1 MISLR
6 NIAYLGFIISSF
18 IGWGQDVSI
27 NETDMSY
34 ESAYKL
40 AYDGKYEPAKII
52 LVKITNKEPKNVE
65 VKSLLA
71 KTYTWSREYE
81 EARKIFNELLV
92 QERNNP
98 QYWISAI
105 KNELYADEN
114 TIALGLANKAIFY
127 GNKNSEILRLKQLAT
142 NRIQNRDYQDLG
154 WHNTSQKIYNKYKK
168 SKSNKQINSK
178 EEIVTSEIQREGVT
192 ESRLG
197 VDNAY
202 TIFNERYDPI
212 FFSNISYN
220 HRTKIG
226 SIIPRINYISRAG
239 RNGLQYEIDLYPKFL
254 KRFYAYLNYG
264 YSNDEIYPSHK
275 AGGDIYVN
283 LPGAI
288 EFSAGGR
295 YIVTQTR
302 NVTAITNSIGHYRGN
317 YYFSLRS
324 FITPRPNNLTRI
336 SANILT
342 RKYLKDAENYYGFS
356 FGVGYS
362 PELRQT
368 IAGDV
373 LLAETLL
380 FIESQRLGLEY
391 QFTSKNNQNLYRTR
405 LELRRQELAFDSGNF
420 FWGITA
426 GLTYNIKI

>member
-1 MISLR
+1 MIS
-6 NIAYLGFIISSF
+6 FV
-18 IGWGQDVSI
+18 GWCQDVSS
-27 NETDMSY
+27 NETDISY
-34 ESAYKL
+34 PKAHQL
-40 AYDGKYEPAKII
+40 AYDGKHESAKVI
-52 LVKITNKEPKNVE
+52 LVKITNEEPGNIQAKA
-65 VKSLLA
+65 LLA
-71 KTYTWSREYE
+71 KTYTWSREYK
-81 EARKIFNELLV
+81 EARKIFNGLLV
-92 QERNNP
+92 QERNNS

-105 KNELYADEN
+105 KNELYAGEN
-114 TIALGLANKAIFY
+114 MTALGLANKAIFQ
-127 GNKNSEILRLKQLAT
+127 GIDSNEILRLKQLAS
-142 NRIQNRDYQDLG
+142 NRIQNRDYPDLG
-154 WHNTSQKIYNKYKK
+154 WHNTNQKIHNRYKK
-168 SKSNKQINSK
+168 SKNSK
-178 EEIVTSEIQREGVT
+178 QVDSKEGIATSEIKREGVT

-202 TIFNERYDPI
+202 TMFNERYEPI

-220 HRTKIG
+220 HRTEIG
-226 SIIPRINYISRAG
+226 SIIPRINYISRSG

-391 QFTSKNNQNLYRTR
+391 QFTSKNNQNIYRTR
-405 LELRRQELAFDSGNF
+405 LEVRRQELAFDSGSF